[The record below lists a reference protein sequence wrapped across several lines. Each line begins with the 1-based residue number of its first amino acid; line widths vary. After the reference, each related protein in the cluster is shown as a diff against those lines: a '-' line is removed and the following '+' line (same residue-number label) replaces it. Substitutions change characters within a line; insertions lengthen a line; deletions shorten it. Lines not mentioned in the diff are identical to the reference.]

1 MITAL
6 IFLQPSSTALLTA
19 PTAYIGWFP
28 MLNECGSVSS
38 DGVIGQQAPNHVMS
52 DAAITGTIDSAK
64 KGNEPT
70 IATSPASTAWRA
82 HVAATAGSNCSS
94 HTVTSSGWPA
104 IPPRE
109 LMYWAYALAVSAMFW
124 YVGPAALSV
133 VTVMT
138 LIGSPVG
145 AAAVP
150 SAVLEAVA
158 SALDAD
164 DASA

>member
-1 MITAL
+1 MIGSCANAVPRFAIAFFIGSMKIWAPSMITAL

-64 KGNEPT
+64 NVNEPT
-70 IATSPASTAWRA
+70 IETSPSSTAWRA

-94 HTVTSSGWPA
+94 HTVTSSG
-104 IPPRE
+104 
-109 LMYWAYALAVSAMFW
+109 
-124 YVGPAALSV
+124 
-133 VTVMT
+133 
-138 LIGSPVG
+138 
-145 AAAVP
+145 
-150 SAVLEAVA
+150 
-158 SALDAD
+158 
-164 DASA
+164 